1 MSGIPSSNL
10 LDEAFG
16 LIETQTIQWMPYS
29 QRTLNDVRQWVT
41 TYAAPQDIEASV
53 QAVDRQTY
61 VDLGLDFQKDY
72 VQVYACI
79 DSTDLDR
86 DVTGDRFILPDGRVY
101 QIESELSWFMMDG
114 WTGSLCVKVDKP

>member
-1 MSGIPSSNL
+1 MGIPGSNL

-16 LIETQTIQWMPYS
+16 LIDTVEIQWLPYVD
-29 QRTLNDVRQWVT
+29 RVLNDARQWVT
-41 TYAAPQDIEASV
+41 TYGQPQPIEASV

-72 VQVYACI
+72 LQVYACV
-79 DSTDLDR
+79 DSTDVDR
-86 DVTGDRFILPDGRVY
+86 DQTGDRFILPDGRVY
-101 QIESELSWFMMDG
+101 QIESELPWFMMDG